1 MKIYGTWDAFLI
13 EQLAEPED
21 VSGYLD
27 AVIEEYQ
34 IHGNL
39 TTIQLA
45 LQYVVKAQGG
55 ISELA
60 KKTNIELEV
69 LSEVLSSDEAPRID
83 TLRTVLSALG
93 CSLSIDSLEAGN
105 TDIEVASEKPT
116 LPQQRTANPNLEL
129 EKHPASAE

>member
-1 MKIYGTWDAFLI
+1 MKVYGTWHAFLI
-13 EQLAEPED
+13 EQLAEKED
-21 VSGYLD
+21 VIGFLD

-45 LQYVVKAQGG
+45 LQYVVEAQGG

-60 KKTNIELEV
+60 KKANIEPKV
-69 LSEVLSSDEAPRID
+69 LSEVLSSDEDPRID

-93 CSLSIDSLEAGN
+93 CSLSIDSLEVGN